1 MVQEQVMNGIV
12 VSTDSVPDQE
22 MDDDSEPV
30 DIGKSTVEVY
40 KFAVQGEWLRQVVN
54 VNTMGT
60 LNVTSVIFPLMAS
73 RKFGHVVNI
82 SSVCVSWFGLVVMI
96 AIMDIL

>member
-1 MVQEQVMNGIV
+1 
-12 VSTDSVPDQE
+12 
-22 MDDDSEPV
+22 V
-30 DIGKSTVEVY
+30 DNKYTTIIMLQKWR
-40 KFAVQGEWLRQVVN
+40 KVVN

-73 RKFGHVVNI
+73 RKFGHLVNI

>member
-1 MVQEQVMNGIV
+1 MLQ
-12 VSTDSVPDQE
+12 
-22 MDDDSEPV
+22 
-30 DIGKSTVEVY
+30 KWR
-40 KFAVQGEWLRQVVN
+40 KVVN

-82 SSVCVSWFGLVVMI
+82 SSVCVSWFELVVMI
-96 AIMDIL
+96 AIMDIFIGQVCYLEPCGVFGYQAFC